1 MCTLCLKGL
10 KGHSGGTIKAL
21 IDYIMHQQSQCIHV
35 ILTYIIACP
44 SEILKHLTHGKK
56 GAITINFQ
64 NYSKII
70 LIIISIPHPY
80 KFPRN
85 NDLDYWLNKH
95 SFMLNRS
102 LLSITQ
108 DNNVKDVSAA
118 SFLELIQDPEYTS
131 WLSGNIVRSLGS
143 QK

>member
-1 MCTLCLKGL
+1 M
-10 KGHSGGTIKAL
+10 
-21 IDYIMHQQSQCIHV
+21 
-35 ILTYIIACP
+35 
-44 SEILKHLTHGKK
+44 EK